1 MEKILRSEE
10 MAEIILL
17 PVRHHSPACA
27 FHVSRAIES
36 IRPSVILVEG
46 PEPANSLME
55 VMTHEDT
62 EAPFAIYYSYH
73 DQSGRISEEKE
84 HYKCYYPFLDY
95 SPELAALREGK
106 RLGIKAAFID
116 LPYGD
121 ILAASNEGRGL
132 LNRDAEKNNYNDD
145 HYLSQNEYLRQLCEK
160 TGLRSFDEF
169 WEKYFELNGLHQE
182 DGIWFSNLL
191 TYCSLARDNSK
202 EEELKAE
209 GCLARERY
217 MADRIAEY
225 AKAAAPENDTILVV
239 TGGFH
244 TPALKALLTGGD
256 AGEKQRQMPEGDT
269 GRKDS
274 ILPPQGA
281 EEEKQ
286 GQVSGEGTG
295 RKDSLPLQDTGEE
308 KQGQAS
314 GEDTGEEKRGQAS
327 AEDTGRKDSLPSSQD
342 LGEKHREGKV
352 PEKDQGVYLMPY
364 SMEAADALNGYA
376 SGMPFPGFY
385 QNIWENLGETDTPYS
400 DVVLDL
406 IVASGK
412 ETRRKEG
419 YLSTYDEICAC
430 AMAGGLAQLRGKQEP
445 GAYELLDAV
454 LSSFVKGE
462 YNLASDTPM
471 RILRKRMTGKG
482 VGKLCAQADVP
493 PIIHDFETECRKFKL
508 KTVSTLESEST
519 LSIFSNKKHRQESMF
534 FHRMGFLDTTFAR
547 KIKGPNLQLKR
558 DKNLMREIWKYKW
571 NAQVNSAL
579 IDVSVY
585 GATIEEA
592 ASGLVKEKLSK
603 DMGAKEGAVLL
614 THVFE
619 MGLAGQLQSVYDR
632 VHELMLQDTDFY
644 SLAEAL
650 RSLMMMEEL
659 GELYESRMA
668 FGSLI
673 HIGCRKL
680 IGLLP
685 SMTRIKDED
694 LAPCMTALK
703 LLYQITGRDSQEQ
716 SGQGKFAQERESY
729 YDALVRMNEDG
740 QIHAGLNGCIHG
752 ILYGSGRE
760 TASEVEMACRG
771 YLTGTGEQL
780 FHTAQFFKGLF
791 FTARDLV
798 FIGDEFL
805 KMLDTF
811 FGQVTAEEF
820 MELLPEL
827 RMAFTYFTPRE
838 TDKIAAMAAKLHGT
852 KQEDILR
859 REVIM
864 PDWYSYG
871 AELDEYVRGKMAVQE
886 ECAFQRNTVK

>member
-1 MEKILRSEE
+1 MEKILRSKE

-27 FHVSRAIES
+27 YHACRTIES
-36 IRPSVILVEG
+36 VRPSVILIEG
-46 PEPANSLME
+46 PENANSLIP
-55 VMTHEDT
+55 VMVHEDT

-73 DQSGRISEEKE
+73 DESGRLSEEKE

-95 SPELAALREGK
+95 SPELAALREGEK
-106 RLGIKAAFID
+106 LGIRTAFID

-121 ILAASNEGRGL
+121 ILAASKEGRGL
-132 LNRDAEKNNYNDD
+132 LNKEEEKNNYNDD
-145 HYLSQNEYLRQLCEK
+145 YLLSQNEYLKQLCER

-182 DGIWFSNLL
+182 DGLWFSNLL
-191 TYCSLARDNSK
+191 TYCTLARENTR
-202 EEELKAE
+202 EETLVEE
-209 GCLARERY
+209 GCLAREQY
-217 MADRIAEY
+217 MADRIKEY
-225 AKAAAPENDTILVV
+225 AKAANPEQDTLLVV

-244 TPALKALLTGGD
+244 TPALKALLTESDGQGKRSLS
-256 AGEKQRQMPEGDT
+256 EERVP
-269 GRKDS
+269 
-274 ILPPQGA
+274 IPQ
-281 EEEKQ
+281 
-286 GQVSGEGTG
+286 
-295 RKDSLPLQDTGEE
+295 
-308 KQGQAS
+308 
-314 GEDTGEEKRGQAS
+314 
-327 AEDTGRKDSLPSSQD
+327 
-342 LGEKHREGKV
+342 
-352 PEKDQGVYLMPY
+352 KDQGVYLMPY

-385 QNIWENLGETDTPYS
+385 QKIWEELEEKDAPYS
-400 DVVLDL
+400 DVVLDMV
-406 IVASGK
+406 VASGK

-430 AMAGGLAQLRGKQEP
+430 AMARGLAELRGKHEP

-462 YNLASDTPM
+462 YNLASDAPM
-471 RILRKRMTGKG
+471 RILRKRMTGKNK
-482 VGKLCAQADVP
+482 GKLCEQADVP
-493 PIIHDFETECRKFKL
+493 PIIHDFETRCKAFRL
-508 KTVSTLESEST
+508 KASATLEADVT
-519 LSIFSNKKHRQESMF
+519 LSIFSNPKHRQASMF
-534 FHRMGFLDTTFAR
+534 FNRMVFLQTAFAR
-547 KIKGPNLQLKR
+547 KVKGPNLQLKR

-571 NAQVNSAL
+571 STQVNSAL

-592 ASGLVKEKLSK
+592 ASSLVKEKLLK
-603 DMGAKEGAVLL
+603 EMGAQEGAVLL

-619 MGLAGQLQSVYDR
+619 MGLSGQLQPVYTR

-644 SLAEAL
+644 SLSEAL

-659 GELYESRMA
+659 GELYESPME

-694 LAPCMTALK
+694 LSNCMNVLK
-703 LLYQITGRDSQEQ
+703 LLYQITGRKQ
-716 SGQGKFAQERESY
+716 SGFGSAVPSEQLSEGQYEQKQYVQKKYEQEGFEQERQAY
-729 YDALVRMNEDG
+729 YDALVKMDRDG
-740 QIHAGLNGCIHG
+740 QIHPGLNGCIHG

-760 TASEVEMACRG
+760 TAAEVEMVCRG

-780 FHTAQFFKGLF
+780 MGTAQFFKGLF
-791 FTARDLV
+791 YTARDLV
-798 FIGDEFL
+798 FIGEEFL

-838 TDKIAAMAAKLHGT
+838 TDKIAAMAAGLHGK
-852 KQEDILR
+852 KQKDILE
-859 REVIM
+859 REEIL
-864 PDWYSYG
+864 PDWYFYG
-871 AELDEYVRGKMAVQE
+871 AEMDDYVKGKMTA
-886 ECAFQRNTVK
+886 TV